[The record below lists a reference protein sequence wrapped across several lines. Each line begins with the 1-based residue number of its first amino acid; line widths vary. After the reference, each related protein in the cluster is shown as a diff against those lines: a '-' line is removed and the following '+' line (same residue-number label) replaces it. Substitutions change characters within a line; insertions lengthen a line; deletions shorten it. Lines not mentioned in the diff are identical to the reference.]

1 MKVLMVNYVLQCI
14 VNQQTDK
21 IIYTSA
27 HPSSLK
33 KSILYSQALHISNIC
48 TETNEMNKRPAELKK
63 EFLKR
68 SYSTATMIATNVF
81 RWKMNNDQPNTF
93 SSDIHSNFTKVIKDN
108 WSVLK
113 TNNKLKHAFNEKSI
127 IA

>member
-1 MKVLMVNYVLQCI
+1 MVNYVLQCI

-48 TETNEMNKRPAELKK
+48 TEINEMNKRLVELKK
-63 EFLKR
+63 EFLKQSFQETTIDFPFNR
-68 SYSTATMIATNVF
+68 H
-81 RWKMNNDQPNTF
+81 NDRNECIQME
-93 SSDIHSNFTKVIKDN
+93 
-108 WSVLK
+108 
-113 TNNKLKHAFNEKSI
+113 NEK
-127 IA
+127 

>member
-1 MKVLMVNYVLQCI
+1 MVNYVLQCI

-48 TETNEMNKRPAELKK
+48 TETNEMNKRLVELKK
-63 EFLKR
+63 EFLKQSFQETTIDFPFNR
-68 SYSTATMIATNVF
+68 H
-81 RWKMNNDQPNTF
+81 NDR
-93 SSDIHSNFTKVIKDN
+93 
-108 WSVLK
+108 
-113 TNNKLKHAFNEKSI
+113 NECI
-127 IA
+127 QMENEQ